1 MENDKKGH
9 IYLLQI
15 NDENGNKVYKF
26 GKSNDIEKRMKNYKF
41 KKILFNLI
49 SDDYSKLEDD
59 ILLLIKN
66 KYKIISGREYF
77 ECNDE
82 KELIKYILQYALNID
97 NIDNKIY
104 SVINEY
110 KLIEYKKNIEYE
122 FNDKI
127 KYLEQINNDKYNLII
142 ELNAKKDEL
151 EKINLDNIEKNNKII
166 ENYELEK
173 IELNKVIIN

>member
-1 MENDKKGH
+1 MENDKKGY

-15 NDENGNKVYKF
+15 NDEKGNKVYKF

-49 SDDYSKLEDD
+49 SDDYSKLEAD

-77 ECNDE
+77 ECDDE

-97 NIDNKIY
+97 NIDSKIY

-127 KYLEQINNDKYNLII
+127 KYLEEINNDKYNLII
-142 ELNAKKDEL
+142 ELNNKKEEL
-151 EKINLDNIEKNNKII
+151 EKKNLDIIKEYEIKYEELSKKN
-166 ENYELEK
+166 EELEK
-173 IELNKVIIN
+173 KI

>member
-1 MENDKKGH
+1 MEKDKNGYV
-9 IYLLQI
+9 YLLQI
-15 NDENGNKVYKF
+15 NDEKGNKVYKF

-49 SDDYSKLEDD
+49 SDDYSKLEAD

-66 KYKIISGREYF
+66 KYKIIAGREYF
-77 ECNDE
+77 ECDDE

-127 KYLEQINNDKYNLII
+127 KYLEEINNDKYNLII
-142 ELNAKKDEL
+142 ELN
-151 EKINLDNIEKNNKII
+151 
-166 ENYELEK
+166 
-173 IELNKVIIN
+173 